1 MSVFIPGSMAII
13 GTRVVSTWVYD
24 TPRADFIVQNQKKL
38 QEMNVPD
45 ASIHA
50 FMDNKA
56 FPMSVQT
63 AFVEDLTRVSGIP
76 GSIDIVALASTA
88 ESEEQARFLSS
99 CLDILA
105 NYHQSHSPL
114 VSIIA
119 RGAIVG
125 RDRPG
130 MIVVPAEVDYVSWTK
145 RTSYFANRP
154 DLVSPKRSAWLSGQM
169 SSLAKKNFQALG
181 WSVREKTRL

>member
-1 MSVFIPGSMAII
+1 
-13 GTRVVSTWVYD
+13 
-24 TPRADFIVQNQKKL
+24 
-38 QEMNVPD
+38 MNVPD

-63 AFVEDLTRVSGIP
+63 AFVEDPTRVSGIP

-88 ESEEQARFLSS
+88 ESEEQARFLAS

-105 NYHQSHSPL
+105 NYHQSHSPP

-119 RGAIVG
+119 RGTTVG
-125 RDRPG
+125 RDRAG

-154 DLVSPKRSAWLSGQM
+154 DLVSPKRSSWLSGQM
-169 SSLAKKNFQALG
+169 SSLAKRIFKRWDGACARKQGFNRASRRG
-181 WSVREKTRL
+181 AAR